1 MMVLDT
7 PSGRSY
13 SVAAAP
19 GAPLLSGAPPFNIRE
34 RKDPVKK
41 IRRLVAGLLLAVT
54 VGAEAQKDLCLGC
67 FEYSIY
73 VYNTCMQGGNSDG
86 ACNGLQNSIISL
98 CNERYGCG
106 YNPL

>member
-1 MMVLDT
+1 
-7 PSGRSY
+7 
-13 SVAAAP
+13 
-19 GAPLLSGAPPFNIRE
+19 
-34 RKDPVKK
+34 VKK

-73 VYNTCMQGGNSDG
+73 AYNMCMQGGNSDG
-86 ACNGLQNSIISL
+86 ACNGLQNSIIAL